1 MFNQQGEVIDNNNPA
16 NENGNRNDVNEADLI
31 RQIAERVWEL
41 WQQELRLERER
52 RGGMRR

>member
-1 MFNQQGEVIDNNNPA
+1 MFNQQGDVIENNNSA
-16 NENGNRNDVNEADLI
+16 TQNGNRNNVNEADLI